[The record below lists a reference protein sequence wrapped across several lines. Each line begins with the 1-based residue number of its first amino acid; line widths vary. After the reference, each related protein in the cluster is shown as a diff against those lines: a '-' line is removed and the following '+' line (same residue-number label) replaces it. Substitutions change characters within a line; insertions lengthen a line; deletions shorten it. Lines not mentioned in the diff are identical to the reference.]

1 MDQLPANGPHQHG
14 EGYVPDR
21 ATSRDLILTCELSPG
36 DVVMMTAA
44 VRDLHL
50 AYPGRFRTDV
60 RTSAAEIWENNPYL
74 TVLDDSD
81 PSVRKIAMRYDLIHQ
96 SNQGPYHFIHG
107 YVRHLEDELGL
118 RIPVTGFRG
127 DIQLSELEKSWM
139 NQVEEDGIGW
149 RDDFWII
156 VAGGKYDFTAKW
168 WDPRRFQRVVDH
180 FEGRIKFV
188 QCGEANHWHPRL
200 RGVIDLVG
208 KTDLRQFI
216 RLMYHAAGVVSPVT
230 FAMHLAAAVPVK
242 PGRAKN
248 RACVVVAGG
257 REPSQWEKYG
267 HHRYLETN
275 GALPCCDQGGCWKS
289 RCQPVGDGDEKDS
302 PANLC
307 IFPVPVAPDLQIARC
322 MDLITEDDVIRAI
335 ELYHQGGAYSYLA
348 HDNAPAPRE
357 SREPIGELDALP
369 APAAV

>member
-1 MDQLPANGPHQHG
+1 MDQPPSNGQYAERNGQGEPAC
-14 EGYVPDR
+14 R
-21 ATSRDLILTCELSPG
+21 KLILTCQLSPG

-44 VRDLHL
+44 VRDLHR
-50 AYPGRFRTDV
+50 AYPGRFLTDV
-60 RTSAAEIWENNPYL
+60 RTSVGAIWENNPYI
-74 TVLDDSD
+74 TPLDDTD
-81 PSVRKIAMRYDLIHQ
+81 PWVTTIPMRYDLIHQ

-118 RIPVTGFRG
+118 KIPVTDFRG
-127 DIQLSELEKSWM
+127 DIHVSDLEKSWM
-139 NQVEEDGIGW
+139 SQVEEEAIDW
-149 RDDFWII
+149 REDFWIM

-168 WDPRRFQRVVDH
+168 WDPRRYQAVVDH
-180 FEGRIKFV
+180 FAGRIQFV
-188 QCGEANHWHPRL
+188 QCGEADHWHPRL

-208 KTDLRQFI
+208 KTDLRQFV

-230 FAMHLAAAVPVK
+230 FAMHLAAAVEVK

-289 RCQPVGDGDEKDS
+289 RCQPVGDGDEKDF
-302 PANLC
+302 PQNLC
-307 IFPVPVAPDLQIARC
+307 LLPIRLDADLQIAKC
-322 MDLITEDDVIRAI
+322 MDLITADDVIRAI

-348 HDNAPAPRE
+348 RDNTTA
-357 SREPIGELDALP
+357 S
-369 APAAV
+369 AV